1 MVRLKAGEPIRLTAV
16 QTGEDADNEAVF
28 TLELATVNQ
37 VTGARALLGY
47 MAGQMVADLNRLA
60 PPRG

>member
-1 MVRLKAGEPIRLTAV
+1 MHTV
-16 QTGEDADNEAVF
+16 EDADNEAVF
-28 TLELATVNQ
+28 TLELTTVNQ
-37 VTGARALLGY
+37 VTATRALLGY

>member
-1 MVRLKAGEPIRLTAV
+1 MRLQAGEPIRLTAV
-16 QTGEDADNEAVF
+16 HTVEDADNEAVF
-28 TLELATVNQ
+28 TLELTTVNQ
-37 VTGARALLGY
+37 VTATRALLGY